1 LINTAS
7 GERCEKATQTLTI
20 AVSPQLRQASP
31 SMALDPITILVL
43 TIALAGAAALYLAV
57 EWRNVR
63 EPSLLYWTAGFA
75 IISVGSTLALLRASG
90 LVLIGIWFANG
101 LLVTAHWLFLL
112 GVARF
117 TQVRLSRAWYLIFV
131 AWFAMLLLPEG
142 QLWSKAMLL
151 ANSLL
156 VALPTLRASFL
167 LRPHGRSLSVGAV
180 QLRYVLLAHG
190 LFYLAK
196 ALSAVVPGTL
206 IDLTAFRG
214 EIIQVSLVEGAMAIM
229 LIALSMTG
237 TERYRREEQIARL
250 AARDPLTALYNRRA
264 LELRAPSLLNEVS
277 YARPGALLVIDIDNF
292 KLVNDLYGHTAGDR
306 LLVALSEMIRAQVP
320 DDALAARLGGDEFV
334 ILLKNTSSERIVALG
349 SALREQFHHAASQ
362 AFVTPEAVTLSIGA
376 SLFDTPPASLAALIE
391 QGDAALYES
400 KRGGRNSVRLV
411 DHTAVGA
418 HALPTD

>member
-1 LINTAS
+1 
-7 GERCEKATQTLTI
+7 
-20 AVSPQLRQASP
+20 
-31 SMALDPITILVL
+31 MALDPITILVL

-90 LVLIGIWFANG
+90 LLLIGIWFANG
-101 LLVTAHWLFLL
+101 LLITAHWLFLL

-117 TQVRLSRAWYLIFV
+117 TQVRLSRAWYLMFV

-142 QLWSKAMLL
+142 QSWSRAMLL

-196 ALSAVVPGTL
+196 SLVAIVPGTL

-264 LELRAPSLLNEVS
+264 LEMRAPSLLSEVS
-277 YARPGALLVIDIDNF
+277 QARPGALLLIDIDNF
-292 KLVNDLYGHTAGDR
+292 KLINDLYGHTAGDR
-306 LLVALSEMIRAQVP
+306 LLVALSEMIRAQLP
-320 DDALAARLGGDEFV
+320 DDSLAARLGGDEFV
-334 ILLKNTSSERIVALG
+334 ILLNDTSNARIVALG
-349 SALREQFHHAASQ
+349 SALREQFHQAASQ
-362 AFVTPEAVTLSIGA
+362 AFATPEAVTLSIGA

-400 KRGGRNSVRLV
+400 KRGGRNRIRLV
-411 DHTAVGA
+411 DRTVVGA
-418 HALPTD
+418 D